1 MNGVTVLSRAVGA
14 IADSATRRVVLALHE
29 GDEGMRAERFNSA
42 YRLALG
48 ITLIYV
54 LWMIVPHAIAYAK
67 LIGGGARRSPN
78 RGAVQRQNQNAVPRQ
93 NQKLSAPQLVALL
106 VQTNQV
112 APNAELQCKAARRD
126 WDYVCTYMPN
136 PLESPTRL
144 QFGLNVDATR
154 WTTVSRHM
162 SIGATVLPPQ

>member
-1 MNGVTVLSRAVGA
+1 M
-14 IADSATRRVVLALHE
+14 H
-29 GDEGMRAERFNSA
+29 AERFNSA

-48 ITLIYV
+48 IVLVYV

-67 LIGGGARRSPN
+67 LIGGGARRSQN
-78 RGAVQRQNQNAVPRQ
+78 RAAVQRQNQNVAQHQNQNVAQRQ

-126 WDYVCTYMPN
+126 WDYVCTYMPK

-154 WTTVSRHM
+154 WTKVSRHM
-162 SIGATVLPPQ
+162 PMGAAVLPPQ

>member
-1 MNGVTVLSRAVGA
+1 M
-14 IADSATRRVVLALHE
+14 H
-29 GDEGMRAERFNSA
+29 AERFNSA

-48 ITLIYV
+48 IVLVYV

-67 LIGGGARRSPN
+67 LIGGGARRSQN
-78 RGAVQRQNQNAVPRQ
+78 RAAVQPQNQNVAQRQ

-126 WDYVCTYMPN
+126 WDYVCTYMPK

-154 WTTVSRHM
+154 WTKVSRHM
-162 SIGATVLPPQ
+162 PMGAAVLPPQ